1 MRELSHVQVRQTGP
15 NEWQAT
21 GRDRQNGYL
30 GTEFASTQGAA
41 ITKVFNRVRKQG
53 GTVVKQQ
60 VEIQT
65 EPAKRPAKVGP
76 DRIIRH

>member
-21 GRDRQNGYL
+21 GRDRNNGYL

-41 ITKVFNRVRKQG
+41 ITKVFNRAKKAG
-53 GTVVKQQ
+53 ITVVRQS

-65 EPAKRPAKVGP
+65 EPAARPAKVGP
-76 DRIIRH
+76 DRFTRH